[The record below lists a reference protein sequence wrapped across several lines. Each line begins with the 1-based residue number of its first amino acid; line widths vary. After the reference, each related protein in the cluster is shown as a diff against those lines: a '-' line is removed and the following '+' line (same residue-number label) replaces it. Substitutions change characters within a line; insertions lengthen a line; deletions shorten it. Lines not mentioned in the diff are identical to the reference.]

1 MFCGVPIGYCLPSCS
16 YAACLFASQ
25 LSVVAHFLSI
35 GNSHSDRGSGVHRG
49 TAARALGVKVMMPIC
64 GFLDVVGSIQR

>member
-1 MFCGVPIGYCLPSCS
+1 MWCANRILPTRLLICGVFV
-16 YAACLFASQ
+16 FASQ

-64 GFLDVVGSIQR
+64 GFLDVVVSIQR